1 MQAKLVMIAGP
12 YRSGTG
18 DDPRLI
24 AENLERL
31 EAAAREVW
39 DAGHL
44 PVIGEWFALP
54 LAKAGGSTK
63 VGDAAFVEVQYP
75 VADRLLDSCAA
86 VLRIPGASSGA
97 DRDVEGA
104 ERRGLVVAHD
114 IAELA
119 AGLSGRA

>member
-18 DDPRLI
+18 DDPHRI

-31 EAAAREVW
+31 EAAARAVW

-54 LAKAGGSTK
+54 LAKAGGSK
-63 VGDAAFVEVQYP
+63 RVGDEAFVAVQYP
-75 VADRLLDSCAA
+75 VADRILDSCAA
-86 VLRIPGASSGA
+86 VLRIPGASTGA

-104 ERRGLVVAHD
+104 ERRGLVVAHGIPEL
-114 IAELA
+114 IAGLA
-119 AGLSGRA
+119 ARF